1 MSFRACILT
10 VSTKGARGERVDESG
25 EKISEA
31 LARVPAEIVGRAV
44 VSDEVDDIQRQIREW
59 LRATDPDL
67 IVLTGGTGLGP
78 RDVTPQA
85 VEPLFDYLVPGIA
98 EAMRAAGLRKT
109 PHAMLS
115 RSLAGVIGR
124 TLVLALPGS
133 PRGVVDSLEAVMEAL
148 PHGLRTLR
156 GEVSD
161 APAAHRLRYDAS
173 EFPVV
178 EVDSTFYAIP
188 TEKTAELWVARTP
201 KDFTFNAKAY
211 A

>member
-1 MSFRACILT
+1 MLT

-25 EKISEA
+25 EKITEA
-31 LARVPAEIVGRAV
+31 LARLPGDVVGRAV
-44 VSDEVDDIQRQIREW
+44 VSDEIADIQAQLRQW
-59 LRATDPDL
+59 LQATDPDL

-85 VEPLFDYLVPGIA
+85 LEPLFDYPVPGIA

-115 RSLAGVIGR
+115 RSVAGVIGR

-133 PRGVVDSLEAVMEAL
+133 PRGVADSLEAVLEAL

-156 GEVSD
+156 NQVSD
-161 APAAHRLRYDAS
+161 SPAAHRPR
-173 EFPVV
+173 
-178 EVDSTFYAIP
+178 
-188 TEKTAELWVARTP
+188 
-201 KDFTFNAKAY
+201 
-211 A
+211 

>member
-1 MSFRACILT
+1 MTFRACVLT
-10 VSTKGARGERVDESG
+10 VSTKGARGQRPDESG
-25 EKISEA
+25 EKVSEA
-31 LARVPAEIVGRAV
+31 LARIPAEIVGRAF
-44 VSDEVDDIQRQIREW
+44 VSDELPDIQRQIRDW

-85 VEPLFDYLVPGIA
+85 VEPLLDYAVPGIA
-98 EAMRAAGLRKT
+98 EAMRAAGLQKT

-115 RSLAGVIGR
+115 RSLAGVIGK

-133 PRGVVDSLEAVMEAL
+133 PRGVVDSLDAVLEAL

-161 APAAHRLRYDAS
+161 APAAHRPS
-173 EFPVV
+173 
-178 EVDSTFYAIP
+178 
-188 TEKTAELWVARTP
+188 
-201 KDFTFNAKAY
+201 
-211 A
+211 

>member
-1 MSFRACILT
+1 MAFRACVLT

-25 EKISEA
+25 DKIADA
-31 LARVPAEIVGRAV
+31 LARVPADVVGRAI
-44 VSDEVDDIQRQIREW
+44 VSDELDDIQRQVRDW
-59 LRATDPDL
+59 VRAVDPDL

-85 VEPLFDYLVPGIA
+85 LEPLLNYSVPGIA
-98 EAMRAAGLRKT
+98 EAMRAAGLKKT

-133 PRGVVDSLEAVMEAL
+133 PRGVMDSLEAIMEAL

-156 GEVSD
+156 NQVSD
-161 APAAHRLRYDAS
+161 TPAAHRPS
-173 EFPVV
+173 
-178 EVDSTFYAIP
+178 
-188 TEKTAELWVARTP
+188 
-201 KDFTFNAKAY
+201 
-211 A
+211 

>member
-1 MSFRACILT
+1 M
-10 VSTKGARGERVDESG
+10 STKGARGERVDESG
-25 EKISEA
+25 EKVSEA
-31 LARVPAEIVGRAV
+31 LARIPAEVVGRAI
-44 VSDEVDDIQRQIREW
+44 VSDEISDIQRQIREW

-85 VEPLFDYLVPGIA
+85 VEPLLDYLVPGIA

-115 RSLAGVIGR
+115 RSLAGVVGK

-133 PRGVVDSLEAVMEAL
+133 PRGVGDSLDAVMEAL

-156 GEVSD
+156 GDVGD
-161 APAAHRLRYDAS
+161 APAAHRPS
-173 EFPVV
+173 
-178 EVDSTFYAIP
+178 
-188 TEKTAELWVARTP
+188 
-201 KDFTFNAKAY
+201 
-211 A
+211 

>member
-1 MSFRACILT
+1 VPTRACVLT

-25 EKISEA
+25 ER
-31 LARVPAEIVGRAV
+31 LAEMLQRLPAEIVGRAV
-44 VSDEVDDIQRQIREW
+44 VTDDEEEIRTQVRRFLE
-59 LRATDPDL
+59 ADPHL

-78 RDVTPQA
+78 RDKTPQA
-85 VEPLFDYLVPGIA
+85 LEPMLDYQVPGMA

-115 RSLAGVIGR
+115 RSLAGVCGR

-133 PRGVVDSLEAVMEAL
+133 PRGAGDSLEAIMEAL

-161 APAAHRLRYDAS
+161 TPAAHRPS
-173 EFPVV
+173 
-178 EVDSTFYAIP
+178 
-188 TEKTAELWVARTP
+188 
-201 KDFTFNAKAY
+201 
-211 A
+211 

>member
-1 MSFRACILT
+1 MAFRACVLT
-10 VSTKGARGERVDESG
+10 VSTKGARGERMDESG

-31 LARVPAEIVGRAV
+31 LARLPADVVGRAI
-44 VSDEVDDIQRQIREW
+44 VSDEVDDIRAQVGSWIR
-59 LRATDPDL
+59 AIDPDL

-85 VEPLFDYLVPGIA
+85 LEPLLDYPVPGIA
-98 EAMRAAGLRKT
+98 EAMRAAGLKKT

-133 PRGVVDSLEAVMEAL
+133 PRGVMDSLDAVLEAL

-156 GEVSD
+156 NQISD
-161 APAAHRLRYDAS
+161 SPAAHRPR
-173 EFPVV
+173 
-178 EVDSTFYAIP
+178 
-188 TEKTAELWVARTP
+188 
-201 KDFTFNAKAY
+201 
-211 A
+211 

>member
-1 MSFRACILT
+1 MPFHACVLT

-25 EKISEA
+25 EKISEL
-31 LARVPAEIVGRAV
+31 LARLPADVVGRAV
-44 VSDEVDDIQRQIREW
+44 VSDEIEDIRRQLRDWMQAVDPE
-59 LRATDPDL
+59 L

-85 VEPLFDYLVPGIA
+85 LEPMLDYGVPGIA
-98 EAMRAAGLRKT
+98 EAMRAAGLKKT

-133 PRGVVDSLEAVMEAL
+133 PRGVADSLEAVMEAL

-156 GEVSD
+156 NQISD
-161 APAAHRLRYDAS
+161 SPAAHRPS
-173 EFPVV
+173 
-178 EVDSTFYAIP
+178 
-188 TEKTAELWVARTP
+188 
-201 KDFTFNAKAY
+201 
-211 A
+211 

>member
-1 MSFRACILT
+1 MSFRACVLT
-10 VSTKGARGERVDESG
+10 VSTKGARGERMDESG

-31 LARVPAEIVGRAV
+31 LARIPADIVGRAV
-44 VSDEVDDIQRQIREW
+44 VTDDVEAVQHQIREW
-59 LRATDPDL
+59 LGATDPDL
-67 IVLTGGTGLGP
+67 IVSTGGTGLGP

-85 VEPLFDYLVPGIA
+85 LEPLLDYPVPGIA

-115 RSLAGVIGR
+115 RSLAGVVGR

-156 GEVSD
+156 NQVSD
-161 APAAHRLRYDAS
+161 SQAAHRPS
-173 EFPVV
+173 
-178 EVDSTFYAIP
+178 
-188 TEKTAELWVARTP
+188 
-201 KDFTFNAKAY
+201 
-211 A
+211 

>member
-1 MSFRACILT
+1 MSFRACVLT
-10 VSTKGARGERVDESG
+10 VSTKGARGERTDESG

-31 LARVPAEIVGRAV
+31 FARIPAEVVGRAI
-44 VSDEVDDIQRQIREW
+44 VSDELPDIQRQIREW
-59 LRATDPDL
+59 LRVTDPDL

-85 VEPLFDYLVPGIA
+85 VEPLLDYSVPGIA

-115 RSLAGVIGR
+115 RSVAGVIGR

-133 PRGVVDSLEAVMEAL
+133 PRGVVDSLEAIMEAL

-161 APAAHRLRYDAS
+161 APAAHRPS
-173 EFPVV
+173 
-178 EVDSTFYAIP
+178 
-188 TEKTAELWVARTP
+188 
-201 KDFTFNAKAY
+201 
-211 A
+211 